1 MFVEIGALV
10 QKDVG
15 QQAVDGLK
23 DQEGV
28 RIVSM
33 ETGRSSDLFDK
44 KDFGDFGEAAIIT
57 VIADDDLKDAVFD
70 KLFQVCELTDQKQG
84 LIFMS
89 PVIAKTTV
97 S

>member
-10 QKDVG
+10 QKDIG

-23 DQEGV
+23 DEEGI
-28 RIVSM
+28 RIIAL

-44 KDFGDFGEAAIIT
+44 KDFGDFGEAAIVTI
-57 VIADDDLKDAVFD
+57 IADDDLKDSVFD
-70 KLFQVCELTDQKQG
+70 KLFSICELHDKRQG
-84 LIFMS
+84 LVFMS
-89 PVIAKTTV
+89 PVITKTTV

>member
-70 KLFQVCELTDQKQG
+70 KLFQVCELSGQKQG

-89 PVIAKTTV
+89 PVITKTTV